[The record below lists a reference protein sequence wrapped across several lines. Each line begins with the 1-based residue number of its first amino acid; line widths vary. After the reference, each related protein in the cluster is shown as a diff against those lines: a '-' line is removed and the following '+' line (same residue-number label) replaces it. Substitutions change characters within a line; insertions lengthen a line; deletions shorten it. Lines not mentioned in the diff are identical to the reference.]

1 MKILIC
7 LDYSAASDIV
17 LKESENFL
25 QAFSQAEVYVHTV
38 KDISALSAELGFDDT
53 IREKMEAE
61 ANELKQRAEA
71 VFGTR
76 AIIFSSSL
84 GLPVDDI
91 IERAGELRCDL
102 LILGTHGRTGL
113 SHLLIGSVAE
123 QVLRKAEWNT
133 LVIPVKKKM

>member
-1 MKILIC
+1 MKVLIC
-7 LDYSAASDIV
+7 LDYSTASDIV

-25 QAFSQAEVYVHTV
+25 QPFSQAEIYAHTV
-38 KDISALSAELGFDDT
+38 KDISVLSAELGFDET
-53 IREKMEAE
+53 IRETMETE
-61 ANELKQRAEA
+61 ANEVKQKAEA

-76 AIIFSSSL
+76 EVRFSSSL
-84 GLPVDDI
+84 GIPVDDI
-91 IERAGELRCDL
+91 LERARELQCDL

-133 LVIPVKKKM
+133 LVIPVKKKL